1 MAGARW
7 WLSATECS
15 QILEGQI
22 HRKITRSPIEM
33 QADPPG
39 RILRGALQLYLDRAC
54 GFFSDDMRNLI
65 ERAIDFTVPTTY
77 TSLDFDWGASE
88 FPMYLPF

>member
-33 QADPPG
+33 HADTY
-39 RILRGALQLYLDRAC
+39 LTLSAWAVDQSLNLDRPI
-54 GFFSDDMRNLI
+54 GRSVL
-65 ERAIDFTVPTTY
+65 
-77 TSLDFDWGASE
+77 LDIRFH
-88 FPMYLPF
+88 L